1 MRSGRLCARWTET
14 RSQRFQETLN
24 TGAESFSHCRARQ
37 ALVQRNVCGQIEF
50 SMSSRR

>member
-24 TGAESFSHCRARQ
+24 TGAESLSHSTVEHDK
-37 ALVQRNVCGQIEF
+37 LLYNVTYAVK
-50 SMSSRR
+50 